1 MRAIERLK
9 VSRKL
14 FRHLAECDLKIA
26 AFNLVKGLS
35 GGIYKGEISAA
46 LDLFAKL
53 PCPET
58 ALNLVLVL
66 PETLGTM
73 TSASDAFVRSI
84 PKEGRGPRY
93 NSLDEWIASM
103 DANLDAVAAIQSFLL
118 REVSAGRA
126 RVGFKKFGDQAAV
139 FGRLDQVGVR
149 KRPFSNRR
157 QFLHDTITKNPSSY
171 RSVIDMVCVGGF
183 HERQER
189 FWNGLGGETDIQF
202 HTDSEIKFDIIE
214 GTEAFVALLRDRTA
228 SNSFRS
234 GELVV
239 NTVAV
244 LSGDPEFEEY
254 CASFGDPPPQT
265 RREELKARLRS
276 KGYSDEV
283 IAEAV
288 SEYYKDIY

>member
-1 MRAIERLK
+1 MRATERLK

-14 FRHLAECDLKIA
+14 FRQLAECDLKIA
-26 AFNLVKGLS
+26 AFNLVRGLS

-46 LDLFAKL
+46 FDLFTKL

-84 PKEGRGPRY
+84 PKKGRGPIFDG
-93 NSLDEWIASM
+93 LDEWIASM
-103 DANLDAVAAIQSFLL
+103 DANLDAAAAIQAFLL

-126 RVGFKKFGDQAAV
+126 KVGFKEFGGQAAV

-157 QFLHDTITKNPSSY
+157 QFLRDTITKNPSSY

-183 HERQER
+183 HERRER

-214 GTEAFVALLRDRTA
+214 GTEAFVALLRDLY
-228 SNSFRS
+228 SSRS
-234 GELVV
+234 GELVM
-239 NTVAV
+239 NTVAF
-244 LSGDPEFEEY
+244 LSREPEFEEY
-254 CASFGDPPPQT
+254 CTSFGDPPPST
-265 RREELKARLRS
+265 RRKELKARLRS
-276 KGYSDEV
+276 KGYSGEV
-283 IAEAV
+283 LQEAV
-288 SEYYKDIY
+288 SEYYKGIY

>member
-1 MRAIERLK
+1 MRATERRK

-46 LDLFAKL
+46 LDLFTKL

-66 PETLGTM
+66 PETLEIM

-84 PKEGRGPRY
+84 PKEGRGSRY
-93 NSLDEWIASM
+93 DGLDEWIASM

-118 REVSAGRA
+118 REVNAGRA
-126 RVGFKKFGDQAAV
+126 RVGFKKFGAQAAV

-157 QFLHDTITKNPSSY
+157 QFLRDTITKNPSSY

-214 GTEAFVALLRDRTA
+214 GTEAFVALLRDLY
-228 SNSFRS
+228 SFRS
-234 GELVV
+234 GELVM
-239 NTVAV
+239 NTVAF
-244 LSGDPEFEEY
+244 LSREPEFEDY
-254 CASFGDPPPQT
+254 CTSHGDPPPST
-265 RREELKARLRS
+265 RRKELKARLRS

-283 IAEAV
+283 LQEAV
-288 SEYYKDIY
+288 SEYYKAIY